1 MKMAQDNQ
9 VVVVGNLTRD
19 PELRYTPNG
28 AALVKLGIAVSRR
41 VKDDATG
48 QWKDADT
55 SFFDVTAW
63 RSLAENIAETL
74 TQGMRVLVVGR
85 LRTNT
90 WETAEGD
97 KRSKVEIEAEEV
109 APSLKW
115 ATAKVERQGRGAGQ
129 GDWSEHVSVGVG
141 GPQEETPLDG

>member
-1 MKMAQDNQ
+1 
-9 VVVVGNLTRD
+9 
-19 PELRYTPNG
+19 
-28 AALVKLGIAVSRR
+28 
-41 VKDDATG
+41 
-48 QWKDADT
+48 
-55 SFFDVTAW
+55 
-63 RSLAENIAETL
+63 
-74 TQGMRVLVVGR
+74 MRVVVVGR

-129 GDWSEHVSVGVG
+129 ADWSEHVSVGVG
-141 GPQEETPLDG
+141 GPQEETPLDA